1 MNSFKQDAKIK
12 GIDLILDIDSHESLV
27 NTEHTDEIL
36 SDESKLNLII
46 YNIVS
51 NSLRYSQKGVVKVKC
66 RLLTIEEAKRKIERY
81 LRKGIANEQAESLR
95 GYKLQIHSNYDT

>member
-66 RLLTIEEAKRKIERY
+66 SSR
-81 LRKGIANEQAESLR
+81 
-95 GYKLQIHSNYDT
+95 